1 MRYNIIYDTPGRIRV
16 RCGQY
21 AFSREQG
28 YGIASLLLSQKGVL
42 DAAAN
47 AANGSI
53 LVLYRAGWRESVLRA
68 VASLQ
73 KEALPVGKASDAD
86 SVRAIDDRFQRQ
98 LAGLCIRRF
107 LIRPLLPAAI
117 RTAMTLWR
125 AWGYW
130 RRALCSLL
138 DAKINVAVLDGASV
152 AAAVVQRS
160 FSTASSIMFLLSLSE
175 LLEDYTRRRTK
186 NALTQSLAVNV
197 DSVWLCREDGAELSI
212 PMNQLAVGDR
222 IRVRTGAV
230 IPVDG
235 TVTDGEAMVNES
247 SMTGEPLAVL
257 RREGATVYAGTV
269 VEEGSVVLE
278 VTALSGE
285 TRINKIIDLIDR
297 SEELKAGV
305 QSRAEHLADAIVPFS
320 FLGALGVWAFTRNLT
335 KALSVL
341 MVDYSCA
348 IKLSTPICV
357 ISAMREASGRRIMV
371 KGGKYLEAFAEADT
385 IIFDK
390 TGTLTAACPNVS
402 KVLPF
407 GEYSADEALRIAAC
421 IEEHFPHSMARAVV
435 RAAQQRDLRH
445 EEEHAEVEYV
455 VAHGVATVL
464 HGKRALIGSRHF
476 IVDDEKIPL
485 TPEQQARI
493 SAEGAGCSLLYLAIG
508 GELAGVL
515 CINDPPRPEAAYAV
529 AALRELGINRTV
541 MLTGDNE
548 EAAKTI
554 CGQLGIDEYRAQ
566 VLPGEKAA
574 LVETFKRGGRKVIMV
589 GDGVND
595 SPALAAADVSVAM
608 KDGSDIA
615 REVADITLLSA
626 DLRELATLRELS
638 QRLFSRISANY
649 RFILGFNTFLLAL
662 GLAGA
667 VMPSA
672 TALLHNLSTMAISA
686 GSMRPLLKQPRAFPP
701 EHDRTE
707 EGKHETA

>member
-1 MRYNIIYDTPGRIRV
+1 MRYKIVYDTPGRIRV

-21 AFSREQG
+21 AFSQEQG

-42 DAAAN
+42 DAVVS

-53 LVLYRAGWRESVLRA
+53 LVLYRPGWREMILRT

-73 KEALPVGKASDAD
+73 KDTLPVGTASDAD

-98 LAGLCIRRF
+98 LAWLCFRR
-107 LIRPLLPAAI
+107 LILRPLLPAPI
-117 RTAMTLWR
+117 RVATTLFR
-125 AWGYW
+125 GCGYW
-130 RRALCSLL
+130 RRALRSLL
-138 DAKINVAVLDGASV
+138 AGRINVEVLDGASV
-152 AAAVVQRS
+152 AAAMAQRS
-160 FSTASSIMFLLSLSE
+160 FGTASSIMFLLSLSE

-186 NALTQSLAVNV
+186 NALTQSLAVHV
-197 DSVWLCREDGAELSI
+197 DSVWLCREDGVEVSV
-212 PMNQLAVGDR
+212 PMSKLAVGDC

-235 TVTDGEAMVNES
+235 TVTDGAAMVNES

-257 RREGATVYAGTV
+257 RKEGATVYAGTV
-269 VEEGSVVLE
+269 VEEGSVVIRA
-278 VTALSGE
+278 TALSSE
-285 TRINKIIDLIDR
+285 TRIHKIIDLIDQ

-305 QSRAEHLADAIVPFS
+305 QSQAEHLADAIVPFS
-320 FLGALGVWAFTRNLT
+320 FLGALGVWAFTRNWT

-348 IKLSTPICV
+348 IKLSTPISV

-371 KGGKYLEAFAEADT
+371 KGGKYLEAFAQADT

-390 TGTLTAACPNVS
+390 TGTLTAACPSVC

-407 GEYSADEALRIAAC
+407 GDYTREEVLKISAC

-435 RAAQQRDLRH
+435 RAAKEENLRH

-455 VAHGVATVL
+455 VAHGVATTL
-464 HGKRALIGSRHF
+464 YGKRALIGSRHF
-476 IVDDEKIPL
+476 VVEDEKVPL
-485 TPEQQARI
+485 TPEQQMVI
-493 SAEGAGCSLLYLAIG
+493 SSEGAGCSLLFLAIG

-515 CINDPPRPEAAYAV
+515 CINDPPRPEAAQAV
-529 AALRELGINRTV
+529 AQLKELGIHRVV
-541 MLTGDNE
+541 MLTGDSE
-548 EAAKTI
+548 EAAQMV
-554 CGQLGIDEYRAQ
+554 CRQLGIHEFRTQ
-566 VLPGEKAA
+566 VLPGDKAA
-574 LVETFKRGGRKVIMV
+574 LVESFKQGGHKVIMV

-626 DLRELATLRELS
+626 DLRELADLRKLS
-638 QRLFSRISANY
+638 QKLFQRISQNY
-649 RFILGFNTFLLAL
+649 RFIISFNTLLLLL
-662 GLAGA
+662 GLAGVLRPA
-667 VMPSA
+667 S
-672 TALLHNLSTMAISA
+672 TALLHNISTMAISA
-686 GSMRPLLKQPRAFPP
+686 ESMRPLLDDANARL
-701 EHDRTE
+701 EDGRGSSE
-707 EGKHETA
+707 